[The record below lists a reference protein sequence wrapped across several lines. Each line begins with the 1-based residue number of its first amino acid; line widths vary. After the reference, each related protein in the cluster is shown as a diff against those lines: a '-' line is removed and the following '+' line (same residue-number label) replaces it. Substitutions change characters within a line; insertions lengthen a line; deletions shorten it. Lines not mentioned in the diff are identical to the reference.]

1 MPPHLEEVFQLY
13 EVPEDQ
19 WAEIIRYA
27 AGHPGVAQALL
38 EAIPELEKV
47 FGNTRRR
54 LELEVDPEGGWEQL
68 LGMVL
73 LKDYPE
79 NAFDTL
85 SQFDRSWF
93 LKVPSGVRLHLN
105 FIVELEDD
113 YPV

>member
-19 WAEIIRYA
+19 RAEIIRYA

-54 LELEVDPEGGWEQL
+54 LELEVDPESGWEQL

>member
-1 MPPHLEEVFQLY
+1 
-13 EVPEDQ
+13 
-19 WAEIIRYA
+19 
-27 AGHPGVAQALL
+27 
-38 EAIPELEKV
+38 
-47 FGNTRRR
+47 
-54 LELEVDPEGGWEQL
+54 
-68 LGMVL
+68 MVL